1 MHDINTKQSSFTGYL
16 STFVDV
22 YSDIK
27 ELIGSNQLIVS
38 FDSMGGSAVGSIF
51 VYMQQSFGQ
60 LPVPTK
66 KGYVFKGWYRNVTK
80 VFNEYLYDEKDL
92 VEDFS
97 YVPDTT
103 HIKLYARWE
112 AKLLRVR
119 FVSSDP
125 NQYPKFSP
133 SALYVKYLTTLN
145 TAQTQENLSTQT
157 TTPLT
162 AVTASLANY
171 KFLSTWNISI
181 NQTFVDISAHAE
193 ISSINY
199 YGLSSS
205 LTNNNTILRYPVYIA
220 RLDDNYVRNDLRE
233 LKLTPVDAGKGEI
246 AIGNTEIVGNISGA
260 DLTNSGVNIVATIT
274 FRQKTANRINDKLS
288 VVFETGLNAKRAL
301 FIPNGGNIRE
311 LTDEYIEYEADVTFT
326 YKTTGNFY
334 LLVDEEA
341 ENIGSNTY
349 KRKTTTDISLCKIA
363 IKSLSFRLFEEGISS
378 GNLDKLLVSTD
389 DNIVLTANF
398 DPVEYEISCDTYG
411 GTYKNENNKFAT
423 LLCKSNETV
432 NLPALD
438 AIQSKV
444 TKKGYT
450 ATGWSSTPGNPNTIT
465 QIINPTSNKT
475 CYIFWQ
481 ANTYKIIY
489 SYGNQYAEVEQVF
502 TYNSSDYL
510 LPFSSMPFSIA
521 YPQFKGW
528 VCPQL
533 GGKLFKD
540 EQLVNNLTDVNGQN
554 LTFKPSDSDD
564 GIKYE
569 NASFDFSEAK
579 TVYNPN
585 DTFTIRGVI
594 CKVKAGNSDQTLTN
608 LGNNQNIQ
616 IKIGE
621 AIYHEGDT
629 LLYPSFDAGASDK
642 TVTVTFTATEPEKSD
657 SYPITLNTQY
667 VPKSGSV
674 LTADTTNFK
683 KVFKPGDE
691 ISFKGLKLTATLV
704 NKSTTSITPS
714 ITEVIPLGACEIN
727 SLDSNKNLLEPLKQT
742 FDESDIGK
750 RFYYQIHYITDS
762 CSCEIATL
770 VAPESGEILNEL
782 NITSTDNSPA
792 SYFED
797 TSFDIASYKIS
808 AEYVIAEPNSPEGFV
823 SKWANIGVANPNLS
837 YDPNFLQLSSTTAEN
852 INISVYYKSD
862 DGSTTISS
870 TINNIEI
877 KPRNIYLSADINL
890 NEDGYPSISFCYPG
904 FIVDLS
910 SFNFYRRN
918 YDQGMNDDPANLVT
932 VPETEITAN
941 WLAYDYNKGVLTFDN
956 CENGLVFSNNYIFER
971 NTGITDYRDLSC
983 KINLKENGAVI
994 PTFSIK
1000 LLGEDLSTEI
1010 PIVVVG
1016 QVIPLSSNLQPL
1028 LTYHDS
1034 EFNESFQ
1041 IPDVV
1046 IDLADVTFVNA
1057 SSSDG
1062 ELSDIVVSESDLN
1075 GISADF
1081 VLNGVTYNGLVSTEV
1096 KPVSIEAG
1104 LISSDSDREYN
1115 VGDFLALSS
1124 ISANIFLPDFIGIDI
1139 FNSSADI
1146 SPVMDNISFTTKNNT
1161 KLDLSVSPISSD
1173 NPDIASTEISGIVI
1187 TDDVILDGLFVK
1199 YNPGNKPSEITD
1211 GYVSYNNDD
1220 LSNDIKNAVS
1230 DVLSVGSDLS
1240 INLQIANITANYTD
1254 SFSSLSTLTGTSQLL
1269 ISILES
1275 TTSDESEQ
1283 LTPYRETTITIV
1295 DRPTDITVG
1304 TISEDKDNNTLKI
1317 SGASLSVNV
1326 NKDGQLSTDDITIY
1340 SSFSDEDGY
1349 YDEENKPLSDSD
1361 IAKLRDNIAT
1371 IFVGKNATLTKPT
1384 VDITFINHNYFL
1396 TSSGIYFKVYSELS
1410 ASYNNYGQVGT
1421 TFDISKLQLTV
1432 NCNGVEFK
1440 GTPTNESN
1448 ETITDAE
1455 GEVVVTSEATLTSE
1469 NTDSKSINASLSV
1482 YNLGK
1487 NDNNQAII
1495 SETTKTNGIRVEFTA
1510 TFNGEDISGDTT
1522 INSSEFIYQEIMA
1535 IKLKTTTAIE
1545 QAPGSTINL
1554 DGLEFALTDANNKTV
1569 KLTLSGKL
1577 DNQIQ
1582 GY

>member
-125 NQYPKFSP
+125 DQYPKFSP

-205 LTNNNTILRYPVYIA
+205 LNNDKTILRYPVYIA
-220 RLDDNYVRNDLRE
+220 RLDDNYVRSDLRE
-233 LKLTPVDAGKGEI
+233 LKLTPVDAGKGAI
-246 AIGNTEIVGNISGA
+246 AIGNAEIVGNISGA
-260 DLTNSGVNIVATIT
+260 DLNNSGVNIVATIT

-288 VVFETGLNAKRAL
+288 VVFETTNTTQPL

-311 LTDEYIEYEADVTFT
+311 LTDEYIEYEADVPFT
-326 YKTTGNFY
+326 YKTAGKFY
-334 LLVDEEA
+334 LLVDEET
-341 ENIGSNTY
+341 EQITGSNNSVTY
-349 KRKTTTDISLCKIA
+349 KRKTTTDISLCKIS

-378 GNLDKLLVSTD
+378 GKLDDLLISTD

-398 DPVEYEISCDTYG
+398 VPVEYEISFDTYG
-411 GTYKNENNKFAT
+411 GKYENENDKFAP
-423 LLCKSNETV
+423 LSCKSNETAE
-432 NLPALD
+432 LPALD
-438 AIQSKV
+438 LIQSKV
-444 TKKGYT
+444 TKEGYT
-450 ATGWSSTPGNPNTIT
+450 ATGWSNTPGNPNIIT
-465 QIINPTSNKT
+465 QIIKPTSNKI

-502 TYNSSDYL
+502 KYNSSDYL
-510 LPFSSMPFSIA
+510 LPFSSMPFSLA

-533 GGKLFKD
+533 GNKLFKD
-540 EQLVNNLTDVNGQN
+540 EQLVNNLTDTNGAI
-554 LTFKPSDSDD
+554 LYFKPSDSAN
-564 GIKYE
+564 GITYE
-569 NASFDFSEAK
+569 DASFDFSEAK

-594 CKVKAGNSDQTLTN
+594 CRVKANNSYQTLTN

-616 IKIGE
+616 IKIDD

-629 LLYPSFDAGASDK
+629 LLYPSFDAGASHK
-642 TVTVTFTATEPEKSD
+642 TVTVTFTATEPEESR
-657 SYPITLNTQY
+657 SYTITLNTQY
-667 VPKSGSV
+667 VPEPNTV

-691 ISFKGLKLTATLV
+691 ISFKGLKLTAKLV
-704 NKSTTSITPS
+704 NKSTTGITPS

-808 AEYVIAEPNSPEGFV
+808 AEYVVAEPNSAEGFESRWV
-823 SKWANIGVANPNLS
+823 NINAINPNLS
-837 YDPNFLQLSSTTAEN
+837 YEPKFLQLSSTTAEN
-852 INISVYYKSD
+852 INISVYYNSN
-862 DGSTTISS
+862 DGLATVSS

-877 KPRNIYLSADINL
+877 KPRNIYLSADIVS

-910 SFNFYRRN
+910 SFNFFRRN
-918 YDQGMNDDPANLVT
+918 YEQGMNDDPTKLVT
-932 VPETEITAN
+932 VPATEIMAN
-941 WLAYDYNKGVLTFDN
+941 WLTHDDDYNKGVLTFDN
-956 CENGLVFSNNYIFER
+956 CENGLVFSNNYVFTR

-1028 LTYHDS
+1028 LTYRDS

-1104 LISSDSDREYN
+1104 LISSDSDREYS

-1124 ISANIFLPDFIGIDI
+1124 ISADIFLPDFIGIDI
-1139 FNSSADI
+1139 FNSSADV
-1146 SPVMDNISFTTKNNT
+1146 SPVMDNISFTTKNNA
-1161 KLDLSVSPISSD
+1161 KLDLTSTVISSD

-1187 TDDVILDGLFVK
+1187 TDDVILDGLFIK

-1211 GYVSYNNDD
+1211 GYVSYNNTE
-1220 LSNDIKNAVS
+1220 LSNDIINAVS
-1230 DVLSVGSDLS
+1230 SVLSVGSDLS
-1240 INLQIANITANYTD
+1240 INVQIANITANYTD
-1254 SFSSLSTLTGTSQLL
+1254 SFSSLSALTGTSQIL

-1283 LTPYRETTITIV
+1283 LTPYRETTIAIV
-1295 DRPTDITVG
+1295 DRPTNINVG

-1326 NKDGQLSTDDITIY
+1326 NEDGQLSTDDITIY
-1340 SSFSDEDGY
+1340 SSFSDDDGY
-1349 YDEENKPLSDSD
+1349 YDEENGPLSDSD
-1361 IAKLRDNIAT
+1361 IVTLRDNIAT
-1371 IFVGKNATLTKPT
+1371 IFVGNNATLTKPT
-1384 VDITFINHNYFL
+1384 VDIDFINHNYFL
-1396 TSSGIYFKVYSELS
+1396 TSAGIYFKVYSQLS
-1410 ASYNNYGQVGT
+1410 ASYKNYGQIGT
-1421 TFDISKLQLTV
+1421 SFDISKLQLIV
-1432 NCNGVEFK
+1432 SCNGVEFK
-1440 GTPTNESN
+1440 GTPTNE
-1448 ETITDAE
+1448 TITDVE

-1469 NTDSKSINASLSV
+1469 NTDSKSIDASLSV
-1482 YNLGK
+1482 YNLGIN
-1487 NDNNQAII
+1487 NDNQAII
-1495 SETTKTNGIRVEFTA
+1495 SETTKDNGIRVEFTA

-1522 INSSEFIYQEIMA
+1522 INSSEFIYQKITA
-1535 IKLKTTTAIE
+1535 IKLETTTAIE
-1545 QAPGSTINL
+1545 QTPGSTINL
-1554 DGLEFALTDANNKTV
+1554 DGLQFTLTDTNGKSVA
-1569 KLTLSGKL
+1569 LTLSGKL
-1577 DNQIQ
+1577 ANQI
-1582 GY
+1582 